1 MKAAGYDYIIVGAGS
16 AGCVLANR
24 LSADGAARVLLLE
37 AGGRDWDPLIHIPLG
52 LGKMHHHRL
61 HDWGYQTEPD
71 AALGGRTIEA
81 MRGKV
86 LGGSHSINVMA
97 YTRGDPNDYERW
109 AREGATGWSYAE
121 ALPYFKRSESWEKG
135 ENMWRGGDGPMH
147 VQFAR
152 SPDPLFPAWMEA
164 GKAAGYRVTDDFNGP
179 TSEGFGRVQFTI
191 RNGRRHSAA
200 RAFLY
205 PAMKR
210 GNLVVETQA
219 HATRILFEGTRA
231 IGLDYM
237 RHGQM
242 LRATAAREV
251 ILSSGTFNT
260 PQLLMLSGI
269 GPADQLAKIGETPR
283 INLPVGRNLQ
293 DHLAVLLSWS
303 RREPG
308 YFSGMMRADRIS
320 RAMLQAYFFGTGPG
334 TILPTTLFAFIKTQA
349 GLDVPDIEFMFRA
362 TPQKPEIWFPGLK
375 APPPDAIAIRPT
387 LLHPRSRGRVGLRSA
402 DPLAAPTIAYDFL
415 TEPDDLKTLLEG
427 ARRALEVA
435 RQAPLDPY
443 RGTPLGPA
451 KVESDA
457 DLEAWIRKTAI
468 TAHHPCGTCAI
479 GSVVDP
485 ELRVLGTQGLRV
497 VDASVMPSI
506 VSAHINACVLM
517 IAEKASDLIAGRDLL
532 TPIHGAQAMP
542 ARESAMA

>member
-1 MKAAGYDYIIVGAGS
+1 MAGGSYDYIIVGAGS
-16 AGCVLANR
+16 AGCVLGDR
-24 LSADGAARVLLLE
+24 LSADGAARVLVLE

-71 AALGGRTIEA
+71 PALNGRSIEA

-97 YTRGDPNDYERW
+97 YTRGDPGDSQRW
-109 AREGATGWSYAE
+109 ARDGATGWSYAE
-121 ALPYFKRSESWEKG
+121 ALPYFKRSETWEGG
-135 ENMWRGGDGPMH
+135 ENRWRGGSGPVH

-164 GKAAGYRVTDDFNGP
+164 GKAAGYTLTDDFNGG
-179 TSEGFGRVQFTI
+179 SGEGFGRVQFTI
-191 RNGRRHSAA
+191 KNGRRHSAA
-200 RAFLY
+200 RAYLH

-210 GNLVVETQA
+210 PNLRVETGA
-219 HATRILFEGTRA
+219 HATRIIFEGTRA
-231 IGLDYM
+231 TGLDYV
-237 RHGQM
+237 RGGKTC
-242 LRATAAREV
+242 RATASREV

-269 GPADQLAKIGETPR
+269 GPAAQLATHGIEPR
-283 INLPVGRNLQ
+283 IDLPVGTNLQ

-320 RAMLQAYFFGTGPG
+320 LAMLQAYVFGTGPG
-334 TILPTTLFAFIKTQA
+334 TVLPTTLFAFIRTQPH
-349 GLDVPDIEFMFRA
+349 LEVPDIEFMFRA
-362 TPQKPEIWFPGLK
+362 TPQKPHIWIPGLRP
-375 APPPDAIAIRPT
+375 PPPDAIAIRPT
-387 LLHPRSRGRVGLRSA
+387 LLHPGSRGAVTLASA
-402 DPLAAPTIAYDFL
+402 DPFAAPRIAYNFL
-415 TEPDDLKTLLEG
+415 TAPEDLPRLLEG
-427 ARRALEVA
+427 TRRALDVA

-443 RGTPLGPA
+443 RGAPLGPL
-451 KVESDA
+451 KSETDA

-485 ELRVLGTQGLRV
+485 DLRVLGTQGLRV
-497 VDASVMPSI
+497 VDASVMPTI
-506 VSAHINACVLM
+506 VSAHINAAVLM
-517 IAEKASDLIAGRDLL
+517 IAEKASDLIRGIPPL
-532 TPIHGAQAMP
+532 PP
-542 ARESAMA
+542 ARLD